1 MDRNAANVVIND
13 AAAEIASLTAA
24 AHGLARGAFICS
36 GQGNCQ
42 GAVRILLDIEPQ
54 LQDMQRLLDLASF
67 AARRSGPADVT

>member
-13 AAAEIASLTAA
+13 AAAEIASLAA
-24 AHGLARGAFICS
+24 AVHGLAQGAFTCS
-36 GQGNCQ
+36 GQGNSQ